1 MGDRLSGA
9 VNDHELLSISVDPP
23 VLPTEVEAHALAAS
37 REKALTFGE
46 DRKLL
51 LAACAVAVERELQ
64 RIVWPGDGGGART
77 STAIVIVRDRDFA
90 VPWCSLYP
98 MTLTQVLTSV
108 RLWSDDAQDWTA
120 LAAGTGYR
128 NTPGARI
135 LVDMAG
141 QYEIVASLTAPT
153 AAPPNAVEAVARL
166 WAYRE
171 TLRAGDLT
179 EVTGEQQVLA
189 GGMMKS
195 GAAEVLRAEKWR
207 VSL

>member
-1 MGDRLSGA
+1 MRSLSG
-9 VNDHELLSISVDPP
+9 VVTDHELLSIAVDPP
-23 VLPTEVEAHALAAS
+23 VLPTTAEAHALAAS

-64 RIVWPGDGGGART
+64 RIVWSGAGGGARS
-77 STAIVIVRDRDFA
+77 STALVIARDRDFA
-90 VPWCSLYP
+90 VPYCPLYP
-98 MTLTQVLTSV
+98 ETLSQSLTSV
-108 RLWSDDAQDWTA
+108 RLWSDVAQDWTT
-120 LAAGTGYR
+120 LTAGIGYR
-128 NTPGARI
+128 LAPSSRI
-135 LVDMAG
+135 LATVAG
-141 QYEIVASLTAPT
+141 QFEIVASLTAPT
-153 AAPPNAVEAVARL
+153 TAPPNAIEAVARL

-171 TLRAGDLT
+171 TLKPGDLT

-207 VSL
+207 VAL

>member
-9 VNDHELLSISVDPP
+9 VTDHELLSIAVDPP
-23 VLPTEVEAHALAAS
+23 VLPTTAEAHALAAS

-64 RIVWPGDGGGART
+64 RIVWPGDPAVRT

-90 VPWCSLYP
+90 VPYCPLYP
-98 MTLTQVLTSV
+98 ETFMQSLTSV

-120 LAAGTGYR
+120 LAAGTGSR
-128 NTPGARI
+128 NAPGARI

-141 QYEIVASLTAPT
+141 QYEIVSSLTAPT
-153 AAPPNAVEAVARL
+153 SAPPNAIEAVARL

-171 TLRAGDLT
+171 TLKPGDLT

-207 VSL
+207 VTL

>member
-9 VNDHELLSISVDPP
+9 VTNHELLSIAVDPP
-23 VLPTEVEAHALAAS
+23 VLPAEAETHALAAS

-51 LAACAVAVERELQ
+51 LAACAVAVERELK
-64 RIVWPGDGGGART
+64 RIVWPGSGGART
-77 STAIVIVRDRDFA
+77 STAIVIVRDRNFS
-90 VPWCSLYP
+90 VPFCPLYP
-98 MTLTQVLTSV
+98 MSLSQSLTSV
-108 RLWSDDAQDWTA
+108 RRWSDDAQDWTT
-120 LAAGTGYR
+120 LVEGLGYR
-128 NTPGARI
+128 YAPYACI
-135 LVDMAG
+135 LVGVAG

-153 AAPPNAVEAVARL
+153 SAPPTAVEAVARL

-171 TLRAGDLT
+171 TLRPGDLS
-179 EVTGEQQVLA
+179 EIAGEQQVLS

-195 GAAEVLRAEKWR
+195 GASEALRAEKWR

>member
-9 VNDHELLSISVDPP
+9 VTDHELLSIAVDPP
-23 VLPTEVEAHALAAS
+23 VLPADVEAHALAAS

-64 RIVWPGDGGGART
+64 RIVWPGDPAVRT

-90 VPWCSLYP
+90 VPYCPLYP
-98 MTLTQVLTSV
+98 ETFMQSLTSV

-128 NTPGARI
+128 NAPGARI

-141 QYEIVASLTAPT
+141 QYEIVSSLTAPT
-153 AAPPNAVEAVARL
+153 SAPPNAIEAVARL

-171 TLRAGDLT
+171 TLKPGDLT

-207 VSL
+207 VTL

>member
-1 MGDRLSGA
+1 MGDRLSG
-9 VNDHELLSISVDPP
+9 VVTDHELLRNPVDPP
-23 VLPTEVEAHALAAS
+23 VLPAEVESHALATS
-37 REKALTFGE
+37 REKALTITD
-46 DRKLL
+46 DRQILL
-51 LAACAVAVERELQ
+51 SACAVAVERELQ
-64 RIVWPGDGGGART
+64 RIVWPGSPDART

-90 VPWCSLYP
+90 VPYCPLYP
-98 MTLTQVLTSV
+98 ETFMQSLTSV

-135 LVDMAG
+135 LVDVAG
-141 QYEIVASLTAPT
+141 QYELVSSLTAPT
-153 AAPPNAVEAVARL
+153 SAPPNAIEAVARL

-171 TLRAGDLT
+171 TLKPGDLT

-207 VSL
+207 VTL